1 LEKQLR
7 SQGTA
12 VEVFLYEGA
21 EHGFL
26 AYTRHPEYD
35 PEAAQQAWRRTV
47 AFLDGYL
54 KKSPQG
60 PR

>member
-1 LEKQLR
+1 
-7 SQGTA
+7 

-26 AYTRHPEYD
+26 AYTRHPEYN
-35 PEAAQQAWRRTV
+35 PEAAQQAWKRAV

-54 KKSPQG
+54 TK
-60 PR
+60 